1 MKRMTDT
8 KRDKMVIF
16 ANAMIAKG
24 KLRKDIV
31 DAVRDKFGF
40 TQSSGAALSLR
51 CSGVDLPQGYKTSSI
66 KKPTVPVDADQKNI
80 DIVRHPY
87 IKVARIIDAKHGYS
101 AQFKEGVIY
110 VNGKPCPTHKAF
122 ALAGEKYPS
131 W

>member
-1 MKRMTDT
+1 MTDV

-24 KLRKDIV
+24 KPRKDIV
-31 DAVRDKFGF
+31 DTVRDKFGF

-51 CSGVDLPQGYKTSSI
+51 CSGVDLPPGQYAYSI
-66 KKPTVPVDADQKNI
+66 KKPSGKVDTDQQNINTVRN
-80 DIVRHPY
+80 PY
-87 IKVARIIDAKHGYS
+87 IIVARIINGMKGYT
-101 AQFKEGVIY
+101 AQFKGGIIY

-122 ALAGEKYPS
+122 SLAGEKYPS

>member
-1 MKRMTDT
+1 MKRMTDV

-40 TQSSGAALSLR
+40 SQSSGAALSLR
-51 CSGVDLPQGYKTSSI
+51 CSGVDLPPGQYAYSI
-66 KKPTVPVDADQKNI
+66 KKPSDPVQKDQQNI
-80 DIVRHPY
+80 DTVRHPY
-87 IKVARIIDAKHGYS
+87 IKVVRIIDAKHGYS